1 MDINTERHCFTHAQ
15 ACSEWALNSSP
26 VLGVCLAP
34 ELKSS
39 RQSLQVLVQR
49 ETTLLTPLRE
59 AWWRSG
65 EAQLC
70 LLAAVPFFQLSN
82 EADKVALL
90 HRADVETP

>member
-1 MDINTERHCFTHAQ
+1 MEINTERHCFTHAQ
-15 ACSEWALNSSP
+15 ACSEWPLNSSP

-49 ETTLLTPLRE
+49 ETALLKPLRE

-70 LLAAVPFFQLSN
+70 LLAEAPFFQLSK

-90 HRADVETP
+90 HRADGEAP